1 MSLPLITTTFPIG
14 ARKTPS
20 KLGLHIPG
28 VLSNTITNSID
39 NSRNILAINILDS
52 QGERISQLESLIS
65 THQYLWMHSEHWI
78 DGFNKQALIS
88 NLDIL
93 VNKWIIFSKNFEM
106 WKCSDKCWKVNMD
119 ANTPLQKTGR
129 VYFLDNDGIP
139 VCSCCNHKTIKIKQT
154 WLFFNADNNW
164 TLEYPN
170 ILPLNIKKDVINLIN
185 DSSSKDILISR
196 DRETGIK
203 YLLNWI
209 EYNIDVDFLWMT
221 FLNCLPENNWIVF
234 VGSARMRRYAAM
246 IHVLYNCIMDNPSK
260 MSLILPFYKH
270 DTSWSESLVNGW
282 YLEQDSITMRKFLES
297 EVNLKKDTKWSQNK
311 YNDLITSFNSANNS
325 ETIQQIISNIKEYFY
340 GITEDIDN
348 PWVVSE
354 TSVNIHAL
362 TFSDLPTKIKEAC
375 ISNIVTGVIQFG
387 SSTIKNDAKDIDLA
401 IIIKK
406 WEFDNFVKQ
415 YTSIDNKLYD
425 ISLIK
430 EEEINQ
436 NFSFWNHWVHLIPA
450 FKKWKVL
457 FWENKFLNLNDPDR
471 KELLIS
477 IKTRL
482 ADYLYQLRKQYF
494 ETNQKSLPSWR
505 YSKFLRF
512 STLFFDDSIWYS
524 DVLNM
529 TNEDA
534 EDILKNYWI
543 ILTND
548 LNSNIEILWEQ
559 ISNLY

>member
-1 MSLPLITTTFPIG
+1 
-14 ARKTPS
+14 
-20 KLGLHIPG
+20 
-28 VLSNTITNSID
+28 
-39 NSRNILAINILDS
+39 
-52 QGERISQLESLIS
+52 
-65 THQYLWMHSEHWI
+65 
-78 DGFNKQALIS
+78 
-88 NLDIL
+88 
-93 VNKWIIFSKNFEM
+93 
-106 WKCSDKCWKVNMD
+106 
-119 ANTPLQKTGR
+119 
-129 VYFLDNDGIP
+129 
-139 VCSCCNHKTIKIKQT
+139 
-154 WLFFNADNNW
+154 
-164 TLEYPN
+164 
-170 ILPLNIKKDVINLIN
+170 
-185 DSSSKDILISR
+185 
-196 DRETGIK
+196 
-203 YLLNWI
+203 
-209 EYNIDVDFLWMT
+209 MT

-311 YNDLITSFNSANNS
+311 YNDLITSVNSANNS

-340 GITEDIDN
+340 GITEDINN
-348 PWVVSE
+348 PWIVSE
-354 TSVNIHAL
+354 TSVNIQAL

-415 YTSIDNKLYD
+415 YTNIDNKLYD

>member
-1 MSLPLITTTFPIG
+1 M
-14 ARKTPS
+14 
-20 KLGLHIPG
+20 
-28 VLSNTITNSID
+28 
-39 NSRNILAINILDS
+39 
-52 QGERISQLESLIS
+52 
-65 THQYLWMHSEHWI
+65 Y
-78 DGFNKQALIS
+78 
-88 NLDIL
+88 
-93 VNKWIIFSKNFEM
+93 
-106 WKCSDKCWKVNMD
+106 
-119 ANTPLQKTGR
+119 
-129 VYFLDNDGIP
+129 
-139 VCSCCNHKTIKIKQT
+139 
-154 WLFFNADNNW
+154 
-164 TLEYPN
+164 
-170 ILPLNIKKDVINLIN
+170 
-185 DSSSKDILISR
+185 
-196 DRETGIK
+196 
-203 YLLNWI
+203 
-209 EYNIDVDFLWMT
+209 
-221 FLNCLPENNWIVF
+221 
-234 VGSARMRRYAAM
+234 
-246 IHVLYNCIMDNPSK
+246 
-260 MSLILPFYKH
+260 
-270 DTSWSESLVNGW
+270 
-282 YLEQDSITMRKFLES
+282 
-297 EVNLKKDTKWSQNK
+297 
-311 YNDLITSFNSANNS
+311 
-325 ETIQQIISNIKEYFY
+325 
-340 GITEDIDN
+340 
-348 PWVVSE
+348 
-354 TSVNIHAL
+354 
-362 TFSDLPTKIKEAC
+362 
-375 ISNIVTGVIQFG
+375 
-387 SSTIKNDAKDIDLA
+387 
-401 IIIKK
+401 
-406 WEFDNFVKQ
+406 
-415 YTSIDNKLYD
+415 NKLYD